1 MNYEPLQAESRT
13 VNPNTCNPQTS
24 LAGIN
29 LQIHFLLML
38 YMLYHRIV
46 MENLG
51 WHCVTRRSSGG
62 ELDIRFGGGLGCM
75 RFGVL
80 GRCFWLGHEG
90 STQTQENWRRYTSEM
105 GYEST
110 PHPLDM
116 HIIHWHGRWGW
127 RLMQNYHLIVRAMK
141 MMKVVVVRI
150 LRRRRTG
157 MILSIDSTLVD
168 TKIRTMKLISLRH
181 PCSLM
186 RRKNAFIGRK
196 RRELNQM
203 IM

>member
-24 LAGIN
+24 LAGIS
-29 LQIHFLLML
+29 LQIHFPLMQ

-46 MENLG
+46 MGNRG
-51 WHCVTRRSSGG
+51 WHCVIRRSSGG

-90 STQTQENWRRYTSEM
+90 NTLTQENWQHYTLEM
-105 GYEST
+105 GCEST

-116 HIIHWHGRWGW
+116 HIIHCHGRWGW
-127 RLMQNYHLIVRAMK
+127 RLRQNYHLIMRAME
-141 MMKVVVVRI
+141 MMKVVTVSIMRM
-150 LRRRRTG
+150 RRKR
-157 MILSIDSTLVD
+157 MILSINSTLVD
-168 TKIRTMKLISLRH
+168 TKMRTMKLISLRH

-186 RRKNAFIGRK
+186 RKKNAFIGRK
-196 RRELNQM
+196 RRELNHM